1 MAVSDNY
8 LQLRDQL
15 FRRAALVDDFLPRDL
30 LKEVIPAELAKD
42 ILLRSQL
49 MSALREKCATRGERW
64 QLRPI
69 ARRKLLS
76 AETGADDWPDTEIG
90 AALKGES
97 IYSSEGLQQ
106 LIEDPAPL
114 ERLSAAVATLE
125 QAGPSAPGHEK
136 LLALS
141 SKLDQARRR
150 QATDDLLGDD
160 FVGRDAEI
168 ARLLDVLDNPE
179 RHAPL
184 HTLHIQGLPGVGK
197 TFLLEELTRLCRE
210 RPRIVMVKLDFDRS
224 SLSNGATDAV
234 FEEISR
240 QIGTAMPEVSKE
252 LHHLRLQTAE
262 RRTRIA
268 TEQGA
273 SVPFDLLHRMIEI
286 LAERDRQLLFLL
298 DTLEVLHGRGATFV
312 IQLMNELDRFADK
325 ERLDISVISAGR
337 GPIYGEGDKRLR
349 DLMRL
354 EALDEE
360 ITRAILSKREVPSGL
375 HDRIVE
381 LAGGNPLRLIL
392 VSRAMQENGDAGV
405 LEDGDIRGA
414 GNGYLYRAI
423 LSRVPVDIREI
434 AAEGLILPAMGIW
447 ELCNIVGPAL
457 RIPMDEP
464 RAVELLEL
472 LEMQRWMVRRLSDG
486 RFAHIEEVRR
496 EILELTYAESP
507 AHTRGIN
514 ERAAAML
521 AESDP
526 VQALYHRLQL
536 MRDDGPIPDVNPADA
551 RQLTDELMD
560 DLPPIAQD
568 LVLRARGQRSRAG
581 SAVFKSAP
589 PSETYERMAQ
599 KSATVRRAD
608 EVWVRALPDEAGGR
622 LGLVKQEG
630 EGPVPDSGGLID
642 LRNMLEGQ
650 ERREATYLI
659 NQVMAAPFRLEGEAG
674 LLAITHQWQTGH
686 WSMAKALT
694 DAAPDDLLDQAVE
707 QDIGLSGLALLE
719 IWAEFRFAR
728 LCKRMKEPHIFDAV
742 QHALSLTQRSGM
754 RDGALAFAHL
764 LVAGPE
770 MASEYGGMGM
780 IAPYLPDQPTRF
792 DREWAE
798 RSNAMRQEFGL
809 DYKPGHVDPASLP
822 ENEFA
827 TVMAPLN
834 PYGETVRAL
843 LEDFVEDE
851 DRKVLLDIAALG
863 GKLSELAD
871 LFAPGVDGAAEAQ
884 DRIGSRAVESAEL
897 IGALG
902 LTAELAGG
910 YAFFSPIPDL
920 PTIARAALRWQ
931 QATLGRWA
939 YGRRR
944 PGGWEEQQTDP
955 LSLQRAER
963 LMSEKHPDKRALRM
977 IHIWDDPASG
987 STGSSAKMLHRRLAL
1002 TCEKLAAAAG
1012 LEERLHLLQTSS
1024 LPTVLHAPLA
1034 VLSER
1039 GVRPERIFQGS

>member
-1 MAVSDNY
+1 MAVSDRY

-15 FRRAALVDDFLPRDL
+15 FQRAALVDDFLPRDL
-30 LKEVIPAELAKD
+30 LKDVIPAELSKD
-42 ILLRSQL
+42 ILLRGQL

-76 AETGADDWPDTEIG
+76 AEATPDDLPDTEIS

-114 ERLSAAVATLE
+114 EKLSVAVATLE
-125 QAGPSAPGHEK
+125 QAGPSAPGHER

-141 SKLDQARRR
+141 SKLDQARR
-150 QATDDLLGDD
+150 QKATDDLLGDD

-224 SLSNGATDAV
+224 SLGNGATDAV
-234 FEEISR
+234 FDEISR

-286 LAERDRQLLFLL
+286 LAENDRQLLFLL
-298 DTLEVLHGRGATFV
+298 DTLEVLHGHGATFV
-312 IQLMNELDRFADK
+312 MQLMNEIDRFADK

-337 GPIYGEGDKRLR
+337 GPIYAEGDKRLR

-360 ITRAILSKREVPSGL
+360 ITRAILSKRDVPANL

-392 VSRAMQENGDAGV
+392 VSRALQEDGEAGL
-405 LEDGDIRGA
+405 LEDGDVRGA

-423 LSRVPVDIREI
+423 LSRVPADIREI
-434 AAEGLILPAMGIW
+434 AAEGLILPAMGTW

-457 RIPMDEP
+457 EIDMDEP
-464 RAVELLEL
+464 RAHELLEL
-472 LEMQRWMVRRLSDG
+472 LEMQRWMVRRRSDG

-507 AHTRGIN
+507 AHTRRIN
-514 ERAAAML
+514 EIAADRL

-536 MRDDGPIPDVNPADA
+536 MRDDGPVPDVIPGDA
-551 RQLTDELMD
+551 RQLTDELME
-560 DLPPIAQD
+560 DLPLHAQD
-568 LVLRARGQRSRAG
+568 LVLRARGQRSRVG
-581 SAVFKSAP
+581 SAP
-589 PSETYERMAQ
+589 PEAAPPSAQYQRMAQ
-599 KSATVRRAD
+599 KGVSARST
-608 EVWVRALPDEAGGR
+608 EEIWVRAVPDKAGGR
-622 LGLVKQEG
+622 LALVRDAG
-630 EGPVPDSGGLID
+630 EGHEPDSGGLMD
-642 LRNMLEGQ
+642 LRNMLEVQ

-659 NQVMAAPFRLEGEAG
+659 KQVMATPLRLEGEAG

-686 WSMAKALT
+686 WSMARALL
-694 DAAPDDLLDQAVE
+694 DAAADDILDQAVE

-719 IWAEFRFAR
+719 CWAEFRFAH
-728 LCKRMKEPHIFDAV
+728 LCKRMQEPHIFDAV
-742 QHALSLTQRSGM
+742 QHALSLTQRGGM
-754 RDGALAFAHL
+754 RGGALTFAHL
-764 LVAGPE
+764 VVAGPE
-770 MASEYGGMGM
+770 MASEHGGTGM

-809 DYKPGHVDPASLP
+809 DFKPGHEDPATLSP
-822 ENEFA
+822 VAFA
-827 TVMAPLN
+827 RVMAPLN
-834 PYGETVRAL
+834 PYAEPMRAL
-843 LEDFVEDE
+843 LEDLAEDE
-851 DRKVLLDIAALG
+851 DRKALIDVAALG

-871 LFAPGVDGAAEAQ
+871 LFAPDVEGTSDAQERVGAHAPEA
-884 DRIGSRAVESAEL
+884 AAL
-897 IGALG
+897 LGALG
-902 LTAELAGG
+902 LTAEWAGG
-910 YAFFSPIPDL
+910 YAFHSPIPDL
-920 PTIARAALRWQ
+920 PTIARAAERWQ
-931 QATLGRWA
+931 QATLGLWP
-939 YGRRR
+939 YGKRR
-944 PGGWEEQQTDP
+944 PGGWEDAMVDR
-955 LSLQRAER
+955 LSLERADR
-963 LMSEKHPDKRALRM
+963 LMTEKASETRALRM
-977 IHIWDDPASG
+977 IHILDDPASG
-987 STGSSAKMLHRRLAL
+987 SGRSSAKALRRRLHR
-1002 TCEKLAAAAG
+1002 TYENLAAAVS
-1012 LEERLHLLQTSS
+1012 LEDRLHRLQKTT
-1024 LPTVLHAPLA
+1024 LPAVLHAPLA

-1039 GVRPERIFQGS
+1039 GVSPEPIFRGR